1 MEATKKGKVSDYLK
15 AAGLG
20 ILAIAL
26 FYLIQILVMMGM
38 MFVGMFLDIIR
49 VGGENQEASSLV
61 SQMQS
66 PEFLTSATA
75 VMTAV
80 TTLVFGIWYKLR
92 YGRKF
97 METRFQSFRQYVLT
111 RKNVLVFLLLGLSC
125 YFIEII
131 IANVIAVVSPDVMEL
146 YLEGMEGIMGGN
158 SVVVFFFTGLLA
170 PIGEECLFRGLILK
184 KYLKWLPVV
193 PAILLQAV
201 FFGIFHMNYVQG
213 IYVLIIGTVAG
224 YVAYRCKSVLPAIFI
239 HFVNNTMPSVLRA
252 VPESVQENYVLW
264 TVIGVLALVLLIA
277 VIKYMPGE
285 LMEVPE
291 EPVAK
296 EEAAE

>member
-146 YLEGMEGIMGGN
+146 YLESMEGIMGGN

-224 YVAYRCKSVLPAIFI
+224 YVAYRWKRVLPAIFI

-291 EPVAK
+291 ELVAK